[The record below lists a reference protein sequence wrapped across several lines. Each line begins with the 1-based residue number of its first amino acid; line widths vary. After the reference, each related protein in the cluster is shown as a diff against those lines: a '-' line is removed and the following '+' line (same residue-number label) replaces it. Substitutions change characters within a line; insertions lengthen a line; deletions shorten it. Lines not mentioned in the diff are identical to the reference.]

1 MFNKEKN
8 MSSKVT
14 NNSIKEIADIMLADK
29 EFKNNILDALKKIT
43 ADGKI
48 DQSDIPIVVS
58 VVIGNYNKFEQF
70 KVSNDQIGDVL
81 GYLCSELLHKEKL
94 IPEDQVDN
102 IEKLISNSVFLVLSN
117 PIVGAVKKNCLSCFK
132 GLFKK

>member
-1 MFNKEKN
+1 

-14 NNSIKEIADIMLADK
+14 NDPIKEIADIMLADE

-94 IPEDQVDN
+94 ISEDQIDN

-117 PIVGAVKKNCLSCFK
+117 PLVRTVKKNCLSCFK
-132 GLFKK
+132 GLFKKK

>member
-1 MFNKEKN
+1 
-8 MSSKVT
+8 MSNRVT
-14 NNSIKEIADIMLADK
+14 KDSIKDIANIMLTDK

-94 IPEDQVDN
+94 ISEDQVDN

-117 PIVGAVKKNCLSCFK
+117 PIVGTVKKNCLSCFK
-132 GLFKK
+132 SLFKKKKNN